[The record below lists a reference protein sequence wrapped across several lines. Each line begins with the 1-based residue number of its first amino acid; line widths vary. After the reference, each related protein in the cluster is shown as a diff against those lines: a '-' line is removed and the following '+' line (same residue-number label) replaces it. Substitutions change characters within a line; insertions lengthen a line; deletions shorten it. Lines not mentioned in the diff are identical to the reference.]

1 MTSITATYAK
11 NNIGDVWEM
20 AKHEPV
26 EVRSNGI
33 PVAFIVSP
41 EQFQAYHRKHH
52 RLGRPRRLGLLAE
65 EFQGVDWKALLDT
78 DVSDAFSEYLP

>member
-1 MTSITATYAK
+1 MTSVTATFAK

-20 AKHEPV
+20 AKLEPV

-41 EQFQAYHRKHH
+41 EHFQDLNLKRH
-52 RLGRPRRLGLLAE
+52 RLGRRRRLGLLSR
-65 EFQGVDWKALLDT
+65 EFEGVDWKALLDT
-78 DVSDAFSEYLP
+78 DVTEAFSEYLP